1 MSGTSGTQS
10 TKGENTSSKSTKSG
24 YDHLDI
30 NKLYKGKSTD
40 PVAKPVAQRHGMQT
54 LGKAPPARR
63 GGATVVKAEPA
74 TSDLANSSAPQQ
86 PTSLPPNLGQQPLHP
101 PGWSNTLP
109 HPQGP
114 PSPHNVQNV
123 PTTGPAMHDKNWSGG
138 PDRKGFQKA
147 QDSMQRFAQEFP
159 SLDSGGDTGKGQ
171 NANASGQSVPG
182 HQQMSKSNQDN
193 QYGPGPI
200 LRPQTE
206 GSWTQGGGRGMPRP
220 PGPPPPSGAST
231 RDFGP
236 ERPNLGGPTPPPMS
250 LGQGGHPPP
259 PLGAF
264 PMQFPHGRPP
274 FMYPNAGPP
283 GPGGFYPPGPMPRY
297 GMPIPPGAP
306 PPPSS
311 HPPEGPREPNRGGR
325 GPPQREMR
333 PTSHFTSN
341 PIIKQEEL
349 ERMDELG
356 AQDGGWATV
365 QDDIDYNKKISFS
378 DDESEE
384 KAREN
389 LARGIQ
395 SKSERM
401 TPRQDLDKRDD
412 DREQRRSVKIL
423 ERQQQPPVNER
434 NDRDQRNRDSR
445 YDSEREPTSGR
456 YDYENEDD
464 WKRKP
469 DPGYD
474 SKDRDRNQRGR
485 VREEESW
492 RSGSNNRYQQD
503 ERSNKGPVQV
513 NRMDPRMDRG
523 LLQDFAGKQF
533 PSNLPPRLQR
543 QQHQQ
548 PPMFSQSANQRKT
561 PSPVPISGSGN
572 AVNKEREFRDRDRE
586 WERDQRDNRERERP
600 AYKILERNRGDSES
614 SKDSNRDMRDRR
626 FGNINDNE
634 SMRIRD
640 KDPTKR
646 LSSDSGRNKD
656 DDELKMSP
664 KDKNE
669 SEDSYHSDLR
679 KHEEA
684 KAAFRSKPP
693 SAFTS
698 SWADE
703 VDDEEYNTRDS
714 RDDEDNRKGL
724 RESINSHMKRDQVYP
739 EERRPRENT
748 VPRRVIIQQ
757 TKVENMRS
765 DKQPE
770 PVIEPKPEPVKQ
782 EKPVEKVKST
792 AWGDR
797 DAMREKSKSE
807 QETQKDISNKEID
820 RDRDSHSSEK
830 ELPGQK
836 KPDSGTGESKS
847 DAKDVENEK
856 SNSGLERKN
865 SREKL
870 DRDRHYDRYSNSGG
884 RYDSRQEKDN
894 RVDTRSNNLRDRDRP
909 KPRRMDSYES
919 KRDNRT
925 PDRDQYSSLNR
936 NSNNEGSNVSVASR
950 NSQEKEREQERQPK
964 SIEKSKSGDRLD
976 SMKENKPDKLDKDD
990 YRSSRDVE
998 KESKDYDRLNRNE
1011 QRDDYDNNLRDG
1023 RSHRGGRGKER
1034 GGYGIYQPRG
1044 GSHSWGS
1051 DPKGRNTKGRGNSR
1065 DFYDKPRRM
1074 DQDKDEKSFHKDD
1087 VRQSESDSI
1096 KDKGQEKSSDVS
1108 NKGSVEDLGGKKKD
1122 SSQAR
1127 QDDKKGNK
1135 SPGTSRRNVRGG
1147 ARLQGYGP
1155 PSDKTPFSSGQSH
1168 KDDDSREKT
1177 SESSVNSKPAPVPLM
1192 ALGDI
1197 SPPNLQSKSRH
1208 HGGGRDRVDRDRD
1221 NRDRDVGGSRGRG
1234 MPPRMQ
1240 RDEYAFRERGGAVNK
1255 RGGRGDAKPLM
1266 SINSNEVEGN
1276 EWESESESGDDES
1289 KRSGQQYRKDGTN
1302 KSGSDKFRQT
1312 QSVNRNGSVKSGLTS
1327 KDSTSN
1333 TFNHQDAA
1341 NNNKGKGAADT
1352 TGRGASSN
1360 FEIDCYSG
1368 QTSQEISQHGST
1380 PDNSEAIDSESGFQK
1395 KNSIAKPPEK
1405 PSANNSAPKNVRQQQ
1420 EQPKT
1425 SKDRRI
1431 KNSPYDPRPNSSKD
1445 VPPRFIPKS
1454 HQQID
1459 TNHGQPCT
1467 GQSSDEQTTQPPTSG
1482 SWEKTVPASQSK
1494 ENIPQSASQSN
1505 SSPAIENKDVQDSKI
1520 TSATTVH
1527 QSSTV
1532 SNASI
1537 LDNSGGGPLKTMIFE
1552 NTNFRSINNT
1562 TKTSKPLEPKKETG
1576 LSSLDPGKDLQI
1588 GFGKVEE
1595 STEMDFGTF
1604 NDTSS
1609 SAGVSQQNQAVPSQ
1623 PSTKSMPIGQPPRS
1637 FVSHQPSPISPLAAD
1652 LNEKV
1657 QSVKRIWDQPS
1668 MPSVAE
1674 QNSVC
1679 GSEDNTFHGGFG
1691 SDSFKASDASNREFS
1706 SSLQQPTSGYA
1717 PGSSP
1722 ALSAISKPES
1732 SSSPTSNNLRISKPQ
1747 QQNSLDNHGQSG
1759 ISSSPFGGYSMPQ
1772 GSNAF
1777 GGMPAVPS
1785 PPNVMYGTSQ
1795 TLHAAAPPSG
1805 MYQTFPHV
1813 DAPQVM
1819 SATGR
1824 QFGQYPTQAA
1834 TSGYGLFLSTP
1845 MDYSS
1850 MNSFQHQQG
1859 NQGPPGQN
1867 PSQSTR
1873 ISPGPLTTT
1882 GGGNS
1887 AGVIISSTNSMMNM
1901 KQTGSGSHPNIPH
1914 QVVPGSQQG
1923 YSQLSHHH
1931 HAAAM
1936 SQQHHHLGAV
1946 GPPKGGYSQSGL
1958 QTQSQAPVFIP
1969 FDPNQQ
1975 SVINLGQSF
1984 MSSGMRSGPPG
1995 GPPPPAT
2002 PPVQAIQASS
2012 SYYSGSSGNQSGVYP
2027 TGSNQGGSLQQL
2039 HVAVANPQG
2048 MPGMHNANP
2057 QFGLFPT
2064 QMSLQGYNQQ
2074 AAASTVSALNLSN
2087 QLIRNPG
2094 PASHSFMKQPGLD
2107 LVQQSQMKS
2116 SHDAMMNQSTW
2127 NSAGFSLNQ
2136 TFHANKT
2143 GQNQDR
2149 NAGNN
2154 LGNQRKGNSHTGNV
2168 GNMKYMSTQG
2178 GYSGQQ

>member
-1 MSGTSGTQS
+1 MSGTSGTQAS

-40 PVAKPVAQRHGMQT
+40 PVAKPVAQKHGMQT

-63 GGATVVKAEPA
+63 GGSTVVKAEPIN
-74 TSDLANSSAPQQ
+74 SDLANSSAPSQ

-114 PSPHNVQNV
+114 PSPHNAPSV

-138 PDRKGFQKA
+138 QDRKGNYQKS
-147 QDSMQRFAQEFP
+147 QHDSMQRFAQEFP
-159 SLDSGGDTGKGQ
+159 SLDSGGDMGKGQ
-171 NANASGQSVPG
+171 NANASGPLSAPG
-182 HQQMSKSNQDN
+182 HPQMSKSNQDN

-206 GSWTQGGGRGMPRP
+206 GSWTQGGGRGMTRP

-231 RDFGP
+231 REFGGD
-236 ERPNLGGPTPPPMS
+236 RPNLGGPTPPPMS

-283 GPGGFYPPGPMPRY
+283 GPGGFYPPGHMPRY

-306 PPPSS
+306 PPSS
-311 HPPEGPREPNRGGR
+311 HPPEGPGPRDQNRGGR
-325 GPPQREMR
+325 GPPQPPMR
-333 PTSHFTSN
+333 PASHFTSK

-349 ERMDELG
+349 ERMDVLG

-365 QDDIDYNKKISFS
+365 QDDVDYNKKISFS
-378 DDESEE
+378 DDENEE
-384 KAREN
+384 KV
-389 LARGIQ
+389 RGMQ
-395 SKSERM
+395 PKSDRM

-412 DREQRRSVKIL
+412 EREQRRSVKIL
-423 ERQQQPPVNER
+423 ERQQPPVNDR

-469 DPGYD
+469 DPGYEN
-474 SKDRDRNQRGR
+474 KERERDRTQRGR

-492 RSGSNNRYQQD
+492 RSGSNNRFQQE
-503 ERSNKGPVQV
+503 ERSNKGPIQV
-513 NRMDPRMDRG
+513 NRMDPRG
-523 LLQDFAGKQF
+523 IQDFAGKQF

-543 QQHQQ
+543 QHQQ

-561 PSPVPISGSGN
+561 PSPVPTSGSGN

-586 WERDQRDNRERERP
+586 WDRDRERERDRP

-614 SKDSNRDMRDRR
+614 SKDSTRDMRDRR
-626 FGNINDNE
+626 YGNSNDND

-640 KDPTKR
+640 KDPSKR
-646 LSSDSGRNKD
+646 LSSDSGRNQKD

-664 KDKNE
+664 KDKNDM
-669 SEDSYHSDLR
+669 EDSYHSELR

-703 VDDEEYNTRDS
+703 VDDEEYNARDS
-714 RDDEDNRKGL
+714 RDDDDNRKGI
-724 RESINSHMKRDQVYP
+724 RDSINSHMKRDQVYP

-807 QETQKDISNKEID
+807 QETQKDVSNKEI
-820 RDRDSHSSEK
+820 DRDSHSSEK
-830 ELPGQK
+830 ELSGQK
-836 KPDSGTGESKS
+836 HDSGIGETKSESKEI
-847 DAKDVENEK
+847 ENDK

-870 DRDRHYDRYSNSGG
+870 DRDRHTYDSRYGGGGG

-894 RVDTRSNNLRDRDRP
+894 RVDTRSNNLRDRDRDRP

-925 PDRDQYSSLNR
+925 PDRDQYGSVNRSS
-936 NSNNEGSNVSVASR
+936 NENSNVSVPSR
-950 NSQEKEREQERQPK
+950 NSQEKEPKEREQERQSK

-976 SMKENKPDKLDKDD
+976 SMKENKPDKGDKDD
-990 YRSSRDVE
+990 YRNSRDVE
-998 KESKDYDRLNRNE
+998 KETKDFDRFNRNE
-1011 QRDDYDNNLRDG
+1011 RDDYDSNRDG

-1044 GSHSWGS
+1044 GSGSGSHSWGS
-1051 DPKGRNTKGRGNSR
+1051 DPKGRNPKGRGNSR

-1074 DQDKDEKSFHKDD
+1074 DQDKDDKPFHKDD
-1087 VRQSESDSI
+1087 LRQNESDSS

-1122 SSQAR
+1122 SSQTR

-1135 SPGTSRRNVRGG
+1135 SPGTNRRNMRGG

-1177 SESSVNSKPAPVPLM
+1177 SESSANSKPAPVPLM

-1208 HGGGRDRVDRDRD
+1208 HGSGRDRERERDA
-1221 NRDRDVGGSRGRG
+1221 GGNRGRG

-1240 RDEYAFRERGGAVNK
+1240 RDEYAFRERGGAVSK

-1289 KRSGQQYRKDGTN
+1289 KRSSQQQQYRKDG
-1302 KSGSDKFRQT
+1302 
-1312 QSVNRNGSVKSGLTS
+1312 
-1327 KDSTSN
+1327 
-1333 TFNHQDAA
+1333 
-1341 NNNKGKGAADT
+1341 
-1352 TGRGASSN
+1352 
-1360 FEIDCYSG
+1360 G
-1368 QTSQEISQHGST
+1368 QTSQDMSQHGGT
-1380 PDNSEAIDSESGFQK
+1380 PDNSESIDSESGGFQK
-1395 KNSIAKPPEK
+1395 KNAIAKPSEK
-1405 PSANNSAPKNVRQQQ
+1405 PSTNNSTSSQKNVRQD
-1420 EQPKT
+1420 PKT
-1425 SKDRRI
+1425 SKDRRV
-1431 KNSPYDPRPNSSKD
+1431 KNSPYDPRPNSK
-1445 VPPRFIPKS
+1445 
-1454 HQQID
+1454 Q
-1459 TNHGQPCT
+1459 TN
-1467 GQSSDEQTTQPPTSG
+1467 PPTSG
-1482 SWEKTVPASQSK
+1482 GNWEKTIPASQSK

-1520 TSATTVH
+1520 VSATTVH

-1532 SNASI
+1532 SNASMI
-1537 LDNSGGGPLKTMIFE
+1537 DNSGGGPLKTMIFE

-1562 TKTSKPLEPKKETG
+1562 TKPSKPMEPKKEPG
-1576 LSSLDPGKDLQI
+1576 LTNLDSGKDLQL
-1588 GFGKVEE
+1588 GFGKVGGEE
-1595 STEMDFGTF
+1595 NTEMDFGTF

-1609 SAGVSQQNQAVPSQ
+1609 SVNVSQQNQVVPNQ
-1623 PSTKSMPIGQPPRS
+1623 PSSKSMPIGQPPRS

-1679 GSEDNTFHGGFG
+1679 GPEDNTFHGGFG
-1691 SDSFKASDASNREFS
+1691 SDSFKASDPSNREFS

-1732 SSSPTSNNLRISKPQ
+1732 SSSPTSTNLRISKPQ
-1747 QQNSLDNHGQSG
+1747 QQNSLDNQGQSG
-1759 ISSSPFGGYSMPQ
+1759 MSSSPFSGYSMPQ

-1795 TLHAAAPPSG
+1795 ALHAAAPPSG

-1834 TSGYGLFLSTP
+1834 TSGHYGLFLSTA

-1914 QVVPGSQQG
+1914 QVVQGSQQG

-1936 SQQHHHLGAV
+1936 SHPQHHLGAV
-1946 GPPKGGYSQSGL
+1946 GPPKGGYSQSGIAS
-1958 QTQSQAPVFIP
+1958 QSQTPVFIP
-1969 FDPNQQ
+1969 FDPQQ
-1975 SVINLGQSF
+1975 SVINLGQSYL
-1984 MSSGMRSGPPG
+1984 SSGMRSGPPG

-2002 PPVQAIQASS
+2002 PPVQALQASS
-2012 SYYSGSSGNQSGVYP
+2012 TYYSGSSGNQTGVYP
-2027 TGSNQGGSLQQL
+2027 TGSNQGGNMQQL

-2048 MPGMHNANP
+2048 IPGMHNANP
-2057 QFGLFPT
+2057 QYGLQFPT

-2074 AAASTVSALNLSN
+2074 VL
-2087 QLIRNPG
+2087 
-2094 PASHSFMKQPGLD
+2094 
-2107 LVQQSQMKS
+2107 
-2116 SHDAMMNQSTW
+2116 
-2127 NSAGFSLNQ
+2127 
-2136 TFHANKT
+2136 
-2143 GQNQDR
+2143 
-2149 NAGNN
+2149 
-2154 LGNQRKGNSHTGNV
+2154 
-2168 GNMKYMSTQG
+2168 
-2178 GYSGQQ
+2178 